1 MMTNS
6 FFFLFRCMLVMC
18 AVSLFSAGCEESS
31 TTSRG
36 GGADPSSLET
46 GKVIGDEKE
55 SDPGATPPAEG
66 TNVPDPAEIVPNVP
80 DPAEV
85 VPHVP
90 DPAEIE

>member
-1 MMTNS
+1 M
-6 FFFLFRCMLVMC
+6 
-18 AVSLFSAGCEESS
+18 
-31 TTSRG
+31 
-36 GGADPSSLET
+36 ET

-55 SDPGATPPAEG
+55 SDPGAIPPAEG
-66 TNVPDPAEIVPNVP
+66 TNVPDPTEIVPNVP

>member
-1 MMTNS
+1 
-6 FFFLFRCMLVMC
+6 MLVMC
-18 AVSLFSAGCEESS
+18 AFSILSVGCEKAS

-36 GGADPSSLET
+36 GGGPASPET

-55 SDPGATPPAEG
+55 NGPGVTSPAVG

-85 VPHVP
+85 VPNVPDPAEVVPHVP

>member
-18 AVSLFSAGCEESS
+18 AFSILSVSCEKPS

-36 GGADPSSLET
+36 GGVGPGSLET
-46 GKVIGDEKE
+46 DKVIGDEKE
-55 SDPGATPPAEG
+55 NESGGATPGEG
-66 TNVPDPAEIVPNVP
+66 AY
-80 DPAEV
+80 
-85 VPHVP
+85 VP